1 MMAEEFREM
10 RDLLIELRITLQHM
24 GDKLDTSLVDVRQRM
39 AQTDKV
45 FDVRTSKLEERV
57 SVMEQRFWY
66 FSGSVA
72 IIAPVL
78 SYIIMKVVE
87 Q

>member
-1 MMAEEFREM
+1 MAEEFREM
-10 RDLLIELRITLQHM
+10 RDLLIELRITIQHM

-45 FDVRTSKLEERV
+45 FDIRTSKLEERV
-57 SVMEQRFWY
+57 AMMEQRFWY

-78 SYIIMKVVE
+78 SYIIMQVVE

>member
-1 MMAEEFREM
+1 MAEEFREM

>member
-1 MMAEEFREM
+1 MAEEFREM

-24 GDKLDTSLVDVRQRM
+24 GDKLDTSLVDIRQRM

-45 FDVRTSKLEERV
+45 FDVRTTKLEERV
-57 SVMEQRFWY
+57 SSIEQRFWY
-66 FSGSVA
+66 FSGAVA
-72 IIAPVL
+72 IIAPII
-78 SYIIMKVVE
+78 SYIVMKVIE

>member
-1 MMAEEFREM
+1 MADEFREM